1 MKKILF
7 LCTSL
12 LIFNNSIFC
21 DNNNKEEEKENRWAV
36 TLKNGYFYPQD
47 CNLRNIFCR
56 CGNKGGY
63 WVEGALRYNMWKG
76 LDIEASGSYFK
87 KDGKALC
94 GNDCTTVRIPTFG
107 LGLKY
112 FFNLGDIKNSDS
124 KFLDKLYFFLGAG
137 MRIFFYK
144 EKNCSCYVQQ
154 CVKETKVGGMVN
166 VGFEYDLPKNFFLDL
181 FFDYNFKEFKPCCN
195 DCCCNNS
202 CCTPCCSSSCCNT
215 CCNTNCCNNC
225 CNSIDGSSCPSC
237 FDCLKIGGLVV
248 GLGIG
253 YKF

>member
-7 LCTSL
+7 LCTTL
-12 LIFNNSIFC
+12 LIFSSLSFC
-21 DNNNKEEEKENRWAV
+21 ATKNKNEKKENRWAI

-47 CNLRNIFCR
+47 KTLRNIFCR

-63 WVEGALRYNMWKG
+63 WVEGAIRYNMWKG

-87 KDGKALC
+87 KDGKAIC
-94 GNDCTTVRIPTFG
+94 SNDCTTVRIPTFG

-112 FFNLGDIKNSDS
+112 FFNLGDLGDDS
-124 KFLDKLYFFLGAG
+124 KFLDKLSFFLGTG

-144 EKNCSCYVQQ
+144 EENCSCFVKK

-166 VGFEYDLPKNFFLDL
+166 VGFEYNLPKNFFLDL

-195 DCCCNNS
+195 DCC
-202 CCTPCCSSSCCNT
+202 
-215 CCNTNCCNNC
+215 TNCCN
-225 CNSIDGSSCPSC
+225 SLDGTCCPSC

-248 GLGIG
+248 GIGLG